1 MLSGFELPTI
11 FCEIDSNGLIRRE
24 DFVYRRIKH
33 FESTGDLESWSKE
46 LEKIKNDEG
55 VAERGDFTAW
65 RDMLCNWILLPTSE
79 VAFCTVSLKREHAGN
94 TIHHCVVLMFWK
106 KEKKLEIFDAR
117 GSDMNQY
124 PAFPGFYN
132 RESLR
137 LFSKSILAEWQLMT
151 RMVTRM
157 DGDTLP
163 TLDFMKQVPETF
175 ILNKDKCRTIGV
187 SYIYTRLSTNNPD
200 LDYRNNKVIALE
212 SIRAKFSK
220 RTREAPAVKRRTRQK
235 TQLRF

>member
-11 FCEIDSNGLIRRE
+11 FCEIDSTGLIRRE
-24 DFVYRRIKH
+24 DFVFRRIKQ
-33 FESTGDLESWSKE
+33 FESTGDFESWSKE

-79 VAFCTVSLKREHAGN
+79 VAFCTVSLKREHEGN

-117 GSDMNQY
+117 GSDMNKY

-132 RESLR
+132 PGSLR
-137 LFSKSILAEWQLMT
+137 LFSKSILAEWKLIS
-151 RMVTRM
+151 RM
-157 DGDTLP
+157 DRDTFP
-163 TLDFMKQVPETF
+163 TLDFMDQVPETF

-200 LDYRNNKVIALE
+200 LDYGNNKERALAI
-212 SIRAKFSK
+212 IRAKFSK
-220 RTREAPAVKRRTRQK
+220 RTREAPAVKRRIRQK
-235 TQLRF
+235 TKLRF

>member
-24 DFVYRRIKH
+24 DLVYRRIEQ
-33 FESTGDLESWSKE
+33 FESTGDFESWTKE
-46 LEKIKNDEG
+46 LEKIKNEG
-55 VAERGDFTAW
+55 VAEAEDFTAW
-65 RDMLCNWILLPTSE
+65 RDMLCNWILLPTSK
-79 VAFCTVSLKREHAGN
+79 VAFCTVSLKREDAGN
-94 TIHHCVVLMFWK
+94 TINHCVVLMFWK

-117 GSDMNQY
+117 GSDMSQY

-132 RESLR
+132 PDSLR
-137 LFSKSILAEWQLMT
+137 LFSKSILAEWQLNT

-163 TLDFMKQVPETF
+163 TLDFMEQVPEKF

-187 SYIYTRLSTNNPD
+187 SYIYTRLSTNDPD
-200 LDYRNNKVIALE
+200 LDYGNNKEIALA
-212 SIRAKFSK
+212 SIGAKFSK
-220 RTREAPAVKRRTRQK
+220 RTREASAVKRRIRQR

>member
-24 DFVYRRIKH
+24 DVVYRRIKQ
-33 FESTGDLESWSKE
+33 FESTGDFESWSKE

-55 VAERGDFTAW
+55 VAEQRYFTAW
-65 RDMLCNWILLPTSE
+65 RDMLWYWTLLPKSK
-79 VAFCTVSLKREHAGN
+79 VAFCTVSLKREHEGN

-117 GSDMNQY
+117 GSDMNKY
-124 PAFPGFYN
+124 PAFRGFYN
-132 RESLR
+132 PESLR
-137 LFSKSILAEWQLMT
+137 LFSKSILAEWKLIS
-151 RMVTRM
+151 RM
-157 DGDTLP
+157 DRDTFP
-163 TLDFMKQVPETF
+163 TLDFMDQVPETF

-200 LDYRNNKVIALE
+200 LDYGNNKERALAI
-212 SIRAKFSK
+212 IRAKFSK
-220 RTREAPAVKRRTRQK
+220 RTREAPAVKRRIRQK
-235 TQLRF
+235 TKLRF

>member
-11 FCEIDSNGLIRRE
+11 FCEIDSTGLIRRE
-24 DFVYRRIKH
+24 DFVFRRIKQ
-33 FESTGDLESWSKE
+33 FESTGDFESWSKE

-79 VAFCTVSLKREHAGN
+79 VAFCTVSLKREHEGN

-117 GSDMNQY
+117 GSDMNKY
-124 PAFPGFYN
+124 PAFRGFYN
-132 RESLR
+132 PESLR
-137 LFSKSILAEWQLMT
+137 LFSKSILAEWKLIS
-151 RMVTRM
+151 RM
-157 DGDTLP
+157 DRDTFP
-163 TLDFMKQVPETF
+163 TLDFMDQVPETF

-200 LDYRNNKVIALE
+200 LDYGNNKERALAI
-212 SIRAKFSK
+212 IRAKFSK
-220 RTREAPAVKRRTRQK
+220 RTREAPAVKRRIRQK
-235 TQLRF
+235 TKLRF